1 MAKDVLRYLFIHVLG
16 RAQVVVNM
24 IVFSFWLTPFEF
36 GIISLHYATLGVL
49 GTVLSLNIPA
59 GLGRHIF
66 DDQFDRAMLLG
77 TAILS
82 IGASVVILG
91 ALWAL
96 SAAFVSQ
103 ITSLPRMVLILQVG
117 VALGFIAE
125 NLGTQVF
132 IYQRKSAVLLKLAAL
147 KSALALVLAVLGIW
161 ALTQNR
167 YFGVIIAEMVVG
179 LGFCAVVYKTLAKD
193 IRFTLSGHGL
203 GPLLRYSIPLIFY
216 GLSLGI
222 LSQIDRF
229 FLAKYIDVETAGTY
243 GLAYTLGIASLM
255 LAVPLLNAFKPQ
267 FFEARSAGD
276 IQQTEQNSWLLFALL
291 CIAVTGLAAFGPFFA
306 NLIIA
311 QSFQASFAILP
322 LVALGSL
329 AQIHFMIWSRNLAFE
344 NRTTM
349 LSAIVLVAAGLNIV
363 LNLALIPGWG
373 ILGAACATALSQ
385 LTMAVGCAL
394 AQTTASPARMAVSS
408 KLRLLGAVGL
418 LTVTVGCSLLWSLQ
432 SDLRWQILVFFTVT
446 ALLSPELRNVTK
458 SFRNVSKKPGA
469 IE

>member
-1 MAKDVLRYLFIHVLG
+1 MAKDVLRYLLIYVLG
-16 RAQVVVNM
+16 RAQVVVSM
-24 IVFSFWLTPFEF
+24 IAFSFWLTPFEF

-49 GTVLSLNIPA
+49 GTLLCLNIPA

-66 DDQFDRAMLLG
+66 DDQFDRRQLLG

-91 ALWAL
+91 TLWAL
-96 SAAFVSQ
+96 SAPFVSQ

-147 KSALALVLAVLGIW
+147 KSALALALAVIGIG
-161 ALTQNR
+161 ALTQDR
-167 YFGVIIAEMVVG
+167 YLGVIIAEMIVG
-179 LGFCAVVYKTLAKD
+179 LGFCAVVYKTLAKNV
-193 IRFTLSGHGL
+193 RLTLSGHGL
-203 GPLLRYSIPLIFY
+203 GPLLRYSVPLIFY

-255 LAVPLLNAFKPQ
+255 FAVPILNAFKPH
-267 FFEARSAGD
+267 FFEARGAD
-276 IQQTEQNSWLLFALL
+276 NIEQTERNSWQLFAVLSV
-291 CIAVTGLAAFGPFFA
+291 AVTGIAAFGPFFA
-306 NLIIA
+306 NLIFA
-311 QSFQASFAILP
+311 QNFKAGFAILP

-329 AQIHFMIWSRNLAFE
+329 AQIHFMIWSRHLAFE
-344 NRTTM
+344 NRTNR
-349 LSAIVLVAAGLNIV
+349 LSAIVIVAAGLNIT
-363 LNLALIPGWG
+363 LNLALIPSWG
-373 ILGAACATALSQ
+373 MLGAAFATALSQ
-385 LTMAVGCAL
+385 LSMAIGCSL
-394 AQTTASPARMAVSS
+394 AQTVTPQGMNLRTR
-408 KLRLLGAVGL
+408 LRLLGAAGL

-432 SDLRWQILVFFTVT
+432 TNLPWQVLVFVAVT
-446 ALLSPELRNVTK
+446 ALLIPELRSVAK
-458 SFRNVSKKPGA
+458 SYLNVSKKTGA
-469 IE
+469 IA